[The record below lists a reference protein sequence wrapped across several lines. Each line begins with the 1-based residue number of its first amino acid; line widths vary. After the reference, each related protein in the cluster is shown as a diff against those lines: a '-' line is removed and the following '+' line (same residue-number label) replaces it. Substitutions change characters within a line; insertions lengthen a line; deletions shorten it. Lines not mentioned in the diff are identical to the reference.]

1 MAHVLLNLC
10 TMNMSKRQSERNVTE
25 TLSCV
30 LRWVLRKGGSAMSCE
45 INMTPDRAF
54 HLRVASSR
62 EPGTVQVQYFTNP
75 LAVMA
80 RHAEV
85 ARGLREA
92 GWVVTERHAM
102 PVSAAA

>member
-1 MAHVLLNLC
+1 
-10 TMNMSKRQSERNVTE
+10 MNISKRQTERNVTE

-54 HLRVASSR
+54 HLRVVSSR
-62 EPGTVQVQYFTNP
+62 EPGKVQVQYFTNP

-85 ARGLREA
+85 ASSLREA
-92 GWVVTERHAM
+92 GWVVTERHAL
-102 PVSAAA
+102 PATVAA